1 MYTRHATRKLPLT
14 EQSLRVWLFRVN
26 KSLIEQRRHGNK
38 FTTTTSGVDNSL
50 IKSFSMCCGETIDSS
65 VASLDL
71 NETFRG
77 LGLSF
82 QKEREREKEAVA
94 MTTSARRP
102 WEKKNCLF
110 FFSLFLFNGS
120 SDSSL
125 DGRKKAFCTEM
136 LRLLTFC
143 ITH

>member
-82 QKEREREKEAVA
+82 QKERERKRSCCHDYVG
-94 MTTSARRP
+94 
-102 WEKKNCLF
+102 KKTVGKREIAF
-110 FFSLFLFNGS
+110 FFFFLSFS
-120 SDSSL
+120 STVPLILRWMVVKRPFVPKCCDS
-125 DGRKKAFCTEM
+125 
-136 LRLLTFC
+136 
-143 ITH
+143 